1 MAVLFGARSF
11 WCAGPKHE
19 DWTNR
24 RCCPRRP
31 PVRMSSGVRRTMFHQ
46 CPTLFSGCGCRYLVN
61 EGQERPSCHLRPAI
75 SPRRIRERHAHFSAA
90 IRRSRAAGLGIFVHS
105 QRRFSGRGFIRPGSL
120 GRDKKVTRHFD
131 HSRFGFGCWK
141 RVTPGP
147 LDGAWAGMRRRSGD
161 RRRIPGAPGSGAYL
175 GLDFRRAIF
184 RLIMSGTL
192 IFMRTLIAN
201 ASSLASPSALPPGPA
216 DGLSRAEL
224 DHYQSIKAWRPLVAD
239 LDGTLIKFGG
249 SYLAGFL

>member
-1 MAVLFGARSF
+1 MAVVFGARSF
-11 WCAGPKHE
+11 WCAWPKHE

-61 EGQERPSCHLRPAI
+61 EGQERPSCHLRPPI
-75 SPRRIRERHAHFSAA
+75 SPRRIRERHARFSAA
-90 IRRSRAAGLGIFVHS
+90 IRRSRAARLGIFVHS
-105 QRRFSGRGFIRPGSL
+105 QRRFSGRGFIRPGGL
-120 GRDKKVTRHFD
+120 GRNKKVTRHFD

-147 LDGAWAGMRRRSGD
+147 LDGAWAGKRRRSGD
-161 RRRIPGAPGSGAYL
+161 RRSIGVAERI
-175 GLDFRRAIF
+175 
-184 RLIMSGTL
+184 
-192 IFMRTLIAN
+192 
-201 ASSLASPSALPPGPA
+201 ASRSA

-224 DHYQSIKAWRPLVAD
+224 DHYPSIKAWRPLVVD

-249 SYLAGFL
+249 SYLAGFTRAGAPASSVRSRTVNPPGR